1 MKTKAVKRR
10 TVKDENKFRPA
21 SMRFRFADGSTEEMS
36 VVDYEGTLARQL
48 TDLLVSESSAYRQ
61 LGTKL
66 AVEQA
71 RRRIDAQVGQNNRV
85 KANQARAR
93 KAIDEALTRFNCWRT
108 DPRRKD
114 ALCGFSITD
123 QLRRYL
129 KIARPKERDRRKLG
143 KLLKSGT
150 IK

>member
-10 TVKDENKFRPA
+10 AAKDESKFRPA

-48 TDLLVSESSAYRQ
+48 NDLLVSDSSAYRQ
-61 LGTKL
+61 LGAHL
-66 AVEQA
+66 AQEQA
-71 RRRIDAQVGQNNRV
+71 KRRIDGQVSQNNRA
-85 KANQARAR
+85 KANEARAH
-93 KAIDEALTRFNCWRT
+93 KAIDEALARFNLWRV
-108 DPRRKD
+108 DLRRKD
-114 ALCGFSITD
+114 ALRRLSIAD

-129 KIARPKERDRRKLG
+129 KIARPKERDRRKLS
-143 KLLKSGT
+143 KLLKAGT

>member
-10 TVKDENKFRPA
+10 TVKDESKFRPA

-36 VVDYEGTLARQL
+36 VVDYEGTLARQML
-48 TDLLVSESSAYRQ
+48 DLLFHESSAYRQ
-61 LGTKL
+61 LGAHL
-66 AVEQA
+66 AQEQA
-71 RRRIDAQVGQNNRV
+71 KRRIDAQVGQNNRV
-85 KANQARAR
+85 KANEARAR
-93 KAIDEALTRFNCWRT
+93 KAIGETLARFEGWRV

-114 ALCGFSITD
+114 ALRQLSIAD

-129 KIARPKERDRRKLG
+129 KIARPTDRDRRKLS
-143 KLLKSGT
+143 KLLKAGA

>member
-10 TVKDENKFRPA
+10 TAKDESKFRPA

-36 VVDYEGTLARQL
+36 VVDYEGTLARQMH
-48 TDLLVSESSAYRQ
+48 DLSVSESSAYRQ
-61 LGTKL
+61 LGAHL
-66 AVEQA
+66 AQEQA
-71 RRRIDAQVGQNNRV
+71 KRRIDAQVPQNNRA
-85 KANQARAR
+85 KANEARAR
-93 KAIDEALTRFNCWRT
+93 KAIDEALTRFNCWRA

-114 ALCGFSITD
+114 ALRGFSIAD

-129 KIARPKERDRRKLG
+129 KIARPRDRDRRKLS
-143 KLLKSGT
+143 KLLKAGT